1 MINSSNK
8 VWLYSMNYYL
18 VIGGSAV
25 SGEQTISAI
34 QSEDKNSYIIST
46 SSKDADVQNVNET
59 IHNIDLRADESI
71 SKIAEH
77 LKDRK
82 LKALIYIPAR
92 GMVGKPVQYADKAE
106 YLDSL
111 NFSVIPMLKLTKLLK
126 PGLSVWFSGFMW
138 LKPLMLFYGTMTYTK
153 ITMEQITLQFPEQ
166 FKCIRYGMF
175 HSDSV
180 RGISVLVQK
189 SLNSNAY
196 PEMSEYRDA
205 WKKSGKKFKEF
216 FPGMNYEF
224 EELQLKNESSFDRP
238 FRPLEPKDIQIGIKK
253 ALFHNTKPILNV
265 VGDWYWE
272 NDSLPVWPAEI
283 QKNIDIISADLG
295 EFLK

>member
-1 MINSSNK
+1 
-8 VWLYSMNYYL
+8 MNYYL

-34 QSEDKNSYIIST
+34 RSEDKDAYIIST
-46 SSKDADVQNVNET
+46 SSKEGDVQNADET
-59 IHNIDLRADESI
+59 FRNIDLRSEESI
-71 SKIAEH
+71 SRISEG
-77 LKDRK
+77 LKDRH
-82 LKALIYIPAR
+82 LKSLIYIPAR

-111 NFSVIPMLKLTKLLK
+111 NFSVIPMLKLTKVLK

-153 ITMEQITLQFPEQ
+153 ITMEQITLQFPKQ

-189 SLNSNAY
+189 SLNSNLY
-196 PEMSEYRDA
+196 PEMNEYKEA

-224 EELQLKNESSFDRP
+224 EESQLKTESSFDKP

-253 ALFHNTKPILNV
+253 ALFYNTKPILNV

-283 QKNIDIISADLG
+283 QKHMDIISADLDKY
-295 EFLK
+295 LK